1 MAHKR
6 ISKIGYYLVIILIS
20 FISMLPFLWMIS
32 TSFKSRGALMTLPIE
47 WIPKN
52 PTFDAYIK
60 VFTRFPFARAIGN
73 SFFIAVSYT
82 VLTILSSSMAAFAF
96 AKIKFPFAD
105 GLFKVYLASMMIP
118 VQVTLIP
125 LFVIMNKLGL
135 INTYTSVIS
144 PSLFRVFAIF
154 LLV

>member
-1 MAHKR
+1 MVRKR

-73 SFFIAVSYT
+73 SFFIARKTYSD
-82 VLTILSSSMAAFAF
+82 LSSSMF
-96 AKIKFPFAD
+96 
-105 GLFKVYLASMMIP
+105 S
-118 VQVTLIP
+118 
-125 LFVIMNKLGL
+125 
-135 INTYTSVIS
+135 
-144 PSLFRVFAIF
+144 AI
-154 LLV
+154 L